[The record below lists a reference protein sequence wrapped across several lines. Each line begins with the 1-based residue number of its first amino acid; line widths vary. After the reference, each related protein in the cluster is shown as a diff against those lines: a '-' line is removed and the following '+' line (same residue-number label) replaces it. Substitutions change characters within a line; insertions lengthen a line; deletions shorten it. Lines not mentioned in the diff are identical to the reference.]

1 MARVCKKPLFCVG
14 FSGLLSVILA
24 ACLQVFVISCRSLSA
39 FQRNLVCYLVGF
51 SFAIVGFVGSTI
63 DDAEPTI
70 GIRFRQGCRQG
81 NRQIDKEPANCRQVA
96 FRTDKL
102 ACKSIQ
108 KTDKKL
114 GNLKAPA
121 VVIGQALLA

>member
-1 MARVCKKPLFCVG
+1 MSAV
-14 FSGLLSVILA
+14 LA

-39 FQRNLVCYLVGF
+39 FQRNLVCCLVGF
-51 SFAIVGFVGSTI
+51 TFAIVGFVGSTI
-63 DDAEPTI
+63 DDVGPTI
-70 GIRFRQGCRQG
+70 EIRFRQDCRQG
-81 NRQIDKEPANCRQVA
+81 NIQIDKEPANCRQVT

-102 ACKSIQ
+102 ACKSLQ

>member
-1 MARVCKKPLFCVG
+1 M
-14 FSGLLSVILA
+14 ILA

-39 FQRNLVCYLVGF
+39 FQRNLVCCLVGF
-51 SFAIVGFVGSTI
+51 NFAIVDFVG
-63 DDAEPTI
+63 PTI
-70 GIRFRQGCRQG
+70 EIRFRQDRRQEII
-81 NRQIDKEPANCRQVA
+81 QIDKEPANCRQVT

-121 VVIGQALLA
+121 VVIGQALSA